1 MEYVEKTVNS
11 TYIYK
16 GKVINLRKDNIELPD
31 GRTSVRE
38 IIEHNG
44 GAAIAAVDESGR
56 IALVKQYRK
65 PFDEMTL
72 EIPAGKLEKNEEPMV
87 CAKRELEEEI
97 GFKPL
102 DIKFLAETYPT
113 PGYSAEKIYIYF
125 CNKMVKTQT
134 NFDPDE
140 NIETIWVTFDE
151 AIDLIRS
158 GKLKDGK
165 SISGVFLAREYMKT
179 L

>member
-72 EIPAGKLEKNEEPMV
+72 EIPAGSL
-87 CAKRELEEEI
+87 KRMKSLWFVQRE
-97 GFKPL
+97 
-102 DIKFLAETYPT
+102 
-113 PGYSAEKIYIYF
+113 S
-125 CNKMVKTQT
+125 
-134 NFDPDE
+134 
-140 NIETIWVTFDE
+140 
-151 AIDLIRS
+151 
-158 GKLKDGK
+158 LKRK
-165 SISGVFLAREYMKT
+165 SVSNLSI
-179 L
+179 